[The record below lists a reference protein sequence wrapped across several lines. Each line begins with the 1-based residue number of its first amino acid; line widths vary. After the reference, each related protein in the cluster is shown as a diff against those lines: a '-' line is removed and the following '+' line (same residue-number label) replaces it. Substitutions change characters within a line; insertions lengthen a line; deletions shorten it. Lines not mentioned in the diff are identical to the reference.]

1 MAKIAIVFI
10 IHNSFGRLKFM
21 LESIDSENI
30 KDCEIFIIDNKSS
43 DTNRDLLLNYL
54 PEKEF
59 QYDINLIELD
69 EEKSIDVCQE
79 RVAEYINKKCIMNTV
94 IYNLA

>member
-1 MAKIAIVFI
+1 MAKLAIVFI

-21 LESIDSENI
+21 LEKIDSEDG

-43 DTNRDLLLNYL
+43 DTYRDLLLNYL

-69 EEKSIDVCQE
+69 EEKSIEVCEE
-79 RVAEYINKKCIMNTV
+79 RAAEYVNKKGINNIF
-94 IYNLA
+94 IYALT